1 MRQIDGMGITITGSS
16 AGIGEALARD
26 LHGQGARVVLAA
38 RRRDRLESLAKELAG
53 SIVVE
58 GDVSIPADCVR
69 IAAAG
74 ERLDVLVCNAGY
86 GLAKSIEDTTEADWL
101 DLLRTN
107 LLGTTECIR
116 AALPRMRAQE
126 LRDGWRGHIVI
137 VSSALARRGRPDGGA
152 YSATKAAQ
160 LSVAEAL
167 RVELAVDRIAVTS
180 VHPVGTETEFIQAA
194 RGTWTT
200 GAKEPRQTAAHVAK
214 RIAGAIARPCPEV
227 WPHRLSRWC
236 LSFATIW
243 PSLLDG
249 YFRRRRT

>member
-1 MRQIDGMGITITGSS
+1 MGITITGAS
-16 AGIGEALARD
+16 AGIGEALARN
-26 LHGQGARVVLAA
+26 LHGQGARLVLAA
-38 RRRDRLESLAKELAG
+38 RRRERLESLAKELAG

-58 GDVSIPADCVR
+58 GDVSIPADCAR

-86 GLAKSIEDTTEADWL
+86 GLAKSIEDTTGDDWL

-116 AALPRMRAQE
+116 TALPRLRAQE

-167 RVELAVDRIAVTS
+167 RVELASDRIAVTS
-180 VHPVGTETEFIQAA
+180 VHPVGTATEFVQAA

-200 GAKEPRQTAAHVAK
+200 GAKEPMQTAEHVAG
-214 RIAGAIARPCPEV
+214 RIAAAIARPRPEV
-227 WPHRLSRWC
+227 WPHRLSRWG
-236 LSFATIW
+236 LSLATLW

-249 YFRRRRT
+249 YFRRRRA